1 MFAKFGTGLAVRL
14 KGTSGISLIELI
26 VTLTILAILASVV
39 MPMAQMTARRSKE
52 LELRRNLRTMR
63 TAIDDYK
70 KAWDKMPAGPNKADT
85 ESGYP
90 KDLQTLI
97 DGKDFGDLKAGKQ
110 KFLRRKIYDPFNP
123 PESASDEQWG
133 WELRSYK
140 DKPDSSKWGG
150 EDVFDVYSK
159 SEGTAIDGS
168 KYKDW

>member
-1 MFAKFGTGLAVRL
+1 VPKT
-14 KGTSGISLIELI
+14 
-26 VTLTILAILASVV
+26 
-39 MPMAQMTARRSKE
+39 
-52 LELRRNLRTMR
+52 
-63 TAIDDYK
+63 
-70 KAWDKMPAGPNKADT
+70 
-85 ESGYP
+85 GYP